1 MRSFIALFAAVTA
14 SACAT
19 DLADG
24 PPPPPDTM
32 RARLAESARLLV
44 TADESGGT
52 LTAER
57 KVAGTDRWEGGL
69 VDLGIENGELVVTAS
84 SDEELTL
91 EALQITFDPLDLPAG
106 LVGAQHAQLKD
117 VRIDLTAEQTLPAT
131 WTSENEV
138 LLAANLDLTLTWKLA
153 LDGAPAPLGSPRLP
167 KVPVAIV
174 LTGNGAH
181 MQAEIR
187 AQSPG
192 ELWAWAGL
200 VKLRDLA
207 LVMGATL

>member
-1 MRSFIALFAAVTA
+1 MRSLVALSIALTT

-19 DLADG
+19 ELADG
-24 PPPPPDTM
+24 PPPPPESM
-32 RARLAESARLLV
+32 RERLESATRLLV

-57 KVAGTDRWEGGL
+57 KIAGTDRWEGGL
-69 VDLGIENGELVVTAS
+69 VDLGIANGELVVSAAS
-84 SDEELTL
+84 DKELTL
-91 EALQITFDPLDLPAG
+91 EAFQITFDPLVLPAG
-106 LVGAQHAQLKD
+106 LVGAQHAQLED
-117 VRIDLTAEQTLPAT
+117 VRIDLTATQTVPAT
-131 WTSENEV
+131 WTSEDEV
-138 LLAANLDLTLTWKLA
+138 LLAANLDLTLSWKLA

-174 LTGNGAH
+174 LTGDGAH
-181 MQAEIR
+181 VQAEIR

-207 LVMGATL
+207 LVMGAKL